1 MRLETTLMAANIVQ
15 PDCFIYLEDEKRF
28 FYVDDTEHDGNY
40 CIFYFEEGVSK
51 RGLDEFTLTFHRN
64 KKLIIYDPYA
74 N

>member
-1 MRLETTLMAANIVQ
+1 MRLKTTLMAANMVQ

-40 CIFYFEEGVSK
+40 CIFYFEEGVSE
-51 RGLDEFTLTFHRN
+51 RGLDEYILTFHRN